1 MYCICWQ
8 WQNLTKNVEEKGA
21 GYVLP
26 SGVYFVMDKKVTYIF
41 SKCPKMAFRGKILKI
56 WGHFISQTLKV
67 ELNKVPSEIWFS
79 NSKWVF
85 WVFKSISV
93 TCKHTWREGVLNVYS
108 TLIDISRIDWSIP
121 TLSRDKL
128 WVMKWEKSAQRHSI
142 MVSYLFKSDSFYKK
156 FHE

>member
-1 MYCICWQ
+1 MY
-8 WQNLTKNVEEKGA
+8 LEA
-21 GYVLP
+21 
-26 SGVYFVMDKKVTYIF
+26 KVKDSESTLF
-41 SKCPKMAFRGKILKI
+41 
-56 WGHFISQTLKV
+56 SQTLKV